1 MMFLAVIQIVL
12 LIVMLATALYVA
24 NILDQWRAEWHTS
37 FVVDDG
43 DTNDDEPNND
53 QPSDDC

>member
-1 MMFLAVIQIVL
+1 MMFLAVMQIVL

-37 FVVDDG
+37 FVDDG
-43 DTNDDEPNND
+43 DTNDD
-53 QPSDDC
+53 DC